1 MLVPLR
7 AALLVLLVAS
17 SAFLYDTAEA
27 WTPGQH
33 VLGPPF
39 LLTFLAVPCAVLGFV
54 SGVLRVRVPRAAT
67 VTPYVTALLQG
78 GLVIVYTALI
88 ALLGGDWLDHAG
100 RGWLYIAETY
110 VLAAAMLSAFWW
122 VEDRFVRRR
131 RKAVAGTL

>member
-17 SAFLYDTAEA
+17 SAFLYDTADA
-27 WTPGQH
+27 WIPGQH

-78 GLVIVYTALI
+78 GLVIVYTALV
-88 ALLGGDWLDHAG
+88 ALLGGEWFDHG
-100 RGWLYIAETY
+100 HGWAYVVETY
-110 VLAAAMLSAFWW
+110 VLAAAMLAAFWW
-122 VEDRFVRRR
+122 VEDRFVGRRR
-131 RKAVAGTL
+131 NAGAEAS